1 MSLATS
7 VDDKGEVHTQDN
19 NFTVTGAKD
28 IANVDLNLPEFMDLC
43 LEEDDR
49 RFAGYDPRLLRPT
62 TAPAIARV
70 IRDVGRG
77 WQFVSGLV
85 RANRH

>member
-1 MSLATS
+1 
-7 VDDKGEVHTQDN
+7 
-19 NFTVTGAKD
+19 
-28 IANVDLNLPEFMDLC
+28 MDLC